1 MNSQNCNDTGM
12 FLHKGSQE
20 HQENVTE
27 KLMDI
32 MMIDN
37 LDVVTVNARHRLSP
51 PSQILQTSVSCECS

>member
-37 LDVVTVNARHRLSP
+37 LRCCN
-51 PSQILQTSVSCECS
+51 C